1 MTPESSSLA
10 EAARRLL
17 RTDGCT
23 LEVPSRMRSEA
34 ERLALAISDALP
46 SLLREPVVLSDADA
60 PSDWTWI
67 CIRADGGL
75 LARIGGDEPGLE
87 ACWVPEPSDLDFL
100 WVRFTRLVH
109 SLLAAGYPAC
119 EGCAGPEADE
129 PWDER
134 VRREAFSSES

>member
-23 LEVPSRMRSEA
+23 LEVPARMGPEA

-60 PSDWTWI
+60 PSAWTWI
-67 CIRADGGL
+67 CIRADEGL
-75 LARIGGDEPGLE
+75 LARLGGAEPGLE
-87 ACWVPEPSDLDFL
+87 ACWIPEPSDIDFL
-100 WVRFTRLVH
+100 WVRFTRLVN
-109 SLLAAGYPAC
+109 SLLEAGYPGC

-134 VRREAFSSES
+134 ARRGAFST